1 MFISDFSKVMMH
13 EFYYDDI
20 KNIWDQFKTIIY

>member
-13 EFYYDDI
+13 ECHYDDI